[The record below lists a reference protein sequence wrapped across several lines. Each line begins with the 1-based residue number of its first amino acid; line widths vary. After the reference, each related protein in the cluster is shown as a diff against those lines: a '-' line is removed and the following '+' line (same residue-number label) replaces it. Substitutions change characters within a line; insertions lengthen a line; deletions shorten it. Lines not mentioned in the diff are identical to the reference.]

1 MPLLYVLCTI
11 SLAKQVPKVKIC
23 AASNLA
29 SMISHEHQPL
39 TLTPCFSLRL
49 SKFIW
54 DHITVNDWWLLNTQ
68 LFTGTKFWTSDS
80 KSELEAVYVYPDS
93 LTLTTK
99 RHHKIHHVKHTCV
112 CMRERARTPPSLF
125 QTWEAAE
132 LQLWSTGIT
141 EQYSQ
146 SESLCHS
153 ALCAWKHSGLKY
165 GTGASPTQAAFMR
178 KWLTGQAYANKSIH
192 HPPTQTSHPNSQFRF
207 HS

>member
-1 MPLLYVLCTI
+1 MCTSYNFSGKASSQGANLCCFKPSQDDQPWIPTSHAHTLLFSS
-11 SLAKQVPKVKIC
+11 SLQVYWVHV
-23 AASNLA
+23 
-29 SMISHEHQPL
+29 M
-39 TLTPCFSLRL
+39 
-49 SKFIW
+49 
-54 DHITVNDWWLLNTQ
+54 VNDWWLSNKQ
-68 LFTGTKFWTSDS
+68 LFTGTKSWTSDS
-80 KSELEAVYVYPDS
+80 KSKLEAAYVYPDS

-99 RHHKIHHVKHTCV
+99 RHHKIHHAKHTCV
-112 CMRERARTPPSLF
+112 CMSERECTPSSLF

-132 LQLWSTGIT
+132 LQLQSTGIT
-141 EQYSQ
+141 GQYSQ

-178 KWLTGQAYANKSIH
+178 KWLTSQAYANKSIH